1 MKSYVRGG
9 RQACVRRTGAHWMTA
24 FSGVSF
30 RLGIRLCVYVNK
42 GFFGP
47 PSCLASCFNDSAVWS
62 DKEMH
67 LVLL

>member
-1 MKSYVRGG
+1 
-9 RQACVRRTGAHWMTA
+9 MTA

-47 PSCLASCFNDSAVWS
+47 PSCLAGCFNDSAVWS